1 MTASNP
7 VLNRRLYRIGRT
19 AMSIYDYI
27 LPDLDLRQEIGAF
40 IHHEFPHGLAS
51 GR

>member
-19 AMSIYDYI
+19 AMSVRLIFS
-27 LPDLDLRQEIGAF
+27 ETEVFFG
-40 IHHEFPHGLAS
+40 PHRDMLWE
-51 GR
+51 